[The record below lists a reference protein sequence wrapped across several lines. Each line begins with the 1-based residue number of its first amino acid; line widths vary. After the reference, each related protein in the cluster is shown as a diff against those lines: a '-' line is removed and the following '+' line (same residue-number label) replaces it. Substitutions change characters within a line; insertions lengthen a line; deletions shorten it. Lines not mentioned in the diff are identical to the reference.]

1 MLDEILATHGHVHDP
16 HRRWL
21 RRTYQEGPGFR
32 FLATRGGRPPRRGA
46 SGRALAVLRERARW
60 VRIMREDG
68 LAAALS
74 VGGCSRAS
82 LFRCQSAYERGGLR
96 ALLPE
101 PRGPRHPRL
110 RHPDW
115 LEQVVTAV
123 RLHTYWNAK
132 RVAAELPRPGDA
144 PLRHCSVRAP
154 FHG

>member
-1 MLDEILATHGHVHDP
+1 M
-16 HRRWL
+16 
-21 RRTYQEGPGFR
+21 GFR
-32 FLATRGGRPPRRGA
+32 CLARRAGRPPRRCA
-46 SGRALAVLRERARW
+46 SGGALAVLRERERW

-82 LFRCQSAYERGGLR
+82 LFRWQSAYERGGLR

-115 LEQVVTAV
+115 LEVVGAEGGLDTDSYAQRVSAEV
-123 RLHTYWNAK
+123 RPPGAC
-132 RVAAELPRPGDA
+132 PRNQ
-144 PLRHCSVRAP
+144 RW
-154 FHG
+154 

>member
-82 LFRCQSAYERGGLR
+82 LLRWQSAYERGGLR

-101 PRGPRHPRL
+101 PRGPRQPRL

-115 LEQVVTAV
+115 PAQVATAG
-123 RLHTYWNAK
+123 LLQPAWKAK
-132 RVAAELPRPGDA
+132 
-144 PLRHCSVRAP
+144 
-154 FHG
+154 